1 MAYVSFTGGAD
12 ELPSLDKADIHGLA
26 IAFKNLAGAILE
38 TDVARDGSTVS
49 GRIGSQSDVWSGR
62 AKEAYA
68 REASLIKS
76 AAHKAAGIEQF
87 IHEKLENYNEAY
99 SNTQNK
105 IKKHQN
111 DWDQAKSTYDNRMAL
126 VPKPGQAIDKNIC
139 YPKAEDVENE
149 LDSAQKRIAKAY
161 NKDIRA
167 LDALAAAT
175 AVELKKRLEEFLP
188 SSKTTGHNDADV
200 RRNVGVAMF
209 GDGGGFI
216 ATQTRVTDANR
227 DADDAVKLLSDVD
240 KNGNTRKESLD
251 EFNSRYAKRLGT
263 DPFLA
268 NAFAMK
274 YGPGK
279 IASFAANADRLD
291 PDSAQRQAVG
301 KALSAMGS
309 GTMLATGSIP
319 RDLDANSSD
328 PHQRERV
335 AMWNA
340 WRSYGSTME
349 VKVEGENGKIIHKSL
364 SEWQEGYLEQIKKI
378 GRSSFDAKPFHN
390 LGVYSSSTVKKESR
404 GYVFLAQAWGLG
416 ACEHP
421 ELTFSREFV
430 NGKHNVMHDLLK
442 WNYEQKAHY
451 NRDYLRDYKAS
462 GMHDTNDTNVSF
474 ASYGK
479 PPLGTWDPVA
489 NVMHGLDGDPQMNR
503 TFLSS
508 NVGIEGNNDQNVTKY
523 LVGGRYKLSGGE
535 IQYPDKGEHLGKIVY
550 EVTSMPDARRH
561 KENFTVLREYIDGY
575 KEAMD
580 AGGFNRGQSRFGH
593 NHSHLRRI
601 SGAILGPYMHDIAY
615 QMQSSKADLLHYS
628 EYPDRPGE
636 YMLRVS
642 AYDISRLKGLDGVLV
657 DVSIDKQASKTM
669 INHSM
674 AQMHVDMV
682 KNMRDCNYIGLKTT
696 VASWTDTLETLTVAP
711 HNANENMKKVL
722 DQSNG
727 YIQSLVSKGV
737 SIVPFGDLVS
747 IAGLSDWRKAGT
759 VLNINAGKDWGLP
772 KILETMLPTSNAE
785 TAHYKVVDAHNGV
798 ALTMKSQ
805 FLAAAS
811 EANTWPSGAE
821 TPQQRWGA
829 KAGESDSPLNADGSL
844 KPYVKMNSAAK
855 SEYEDWMGSDQGLM
869 SGQGKAFG
877 EASKKI
883 DDLLR
888 TAEQSRKDAT
898 RDGH

>member
-105 IKKHQN
+105 IKKHQS

-167 LDALAAAT
+167 LDALAATT
-175 AVELKKRLEEFLP
+175 AVELKKKLEEFLP

-227 DADDAVKLLSDVD
+227 DTDDAVKLLSDVD

-421 ELTFSREFV
+421 ELTFSQEFV

-442 WNYEQKAHY
+442 W
-451 NRDYLRDYKAS
+451 D
-462 GMHDTNDTNVSF
+462 
-474 ASYGK
+474 
-479 PPLGTWDPVA
+479 
-489 NVMHGLDGDPQMNR
+489 
-503 TFLSS
+503 
-508 NVGIEGNNDQNVTKY
+508 
-523 LVGGRYKLSGGE
+523 
-535 IQYPDKGEHLGKIVY
+535 
-550 EVTSMPDARRH
+550 
-561 KENFTVLREYIDGY
+561 
-575 KEAMD
+575 
-580 AGGFNRGQSRFGH
+580 
-593 NHSHLRRI
+593 
-601 SGAILGPYMHDIAY
+601 
-615 QMQSSKADLLHYS
+615 
-628 EYPDRPGE
+628 
-636 YMLRVS
+636 
-642 AYDISRLKGLDGVLV
+642 
-657 DVSIDKQASKTM
+657 
-669 INHSM
+669 
-674 AQMHVDMV
+674 
-682 KNMRDCNYIGLKTT
+682 
-696 VASWTDTLETLTVAP
+696 
-711 HNANENMKKVL
+711 
-722 DQSNG
+722 
-727 YIQSLVSKGV
+727 
-737 SIVPFGDLVS
+737 
-747 IAGLSDWRKAGT
+747 
-759 VLNINAGKDWGLP
+759 
-772 KILETMLPTSNAE
+772 
-785 TAHYKVVDAHNGV
+785 
-798 ALTMKSQ
+798 
-805 FLAAAS
+805 
-811 EANTWPSGAE
+811 
-821 TPQQRWGA
+821 
-829 KAGESDSPLNADGSL
+829 
-844 KPYVKMNSAAK
+844 
-855 SEYEDWMGSDQGLM
+855 
-869 SGQGKAFG
+869 
-877 EASKKI
+877 
-883 DDLLR
+883 
-888 TAEQSRKDAT
+888 
-898 RDGH
+898 